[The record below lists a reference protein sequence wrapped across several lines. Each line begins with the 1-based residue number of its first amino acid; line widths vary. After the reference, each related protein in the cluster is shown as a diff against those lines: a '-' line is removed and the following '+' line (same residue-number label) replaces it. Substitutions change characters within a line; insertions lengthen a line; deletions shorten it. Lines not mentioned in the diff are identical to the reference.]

1 MKNQS
6 GVGGHLG
13 AERGLAAAADLGEGV
28 RGHCA
33 GGCLLLHAHTARGRA
48 AVGTGKH
55 ALQQVVFFQQPAI
68 LFRTRKK
75 TASPIK
81 SAVSAAICTAVC
93 GLHPEFFFIAFTF
106 VAFTLVA
113 FSFPDCWPWH
123 HDRS

>member
-1 MKNQS
+1 MTQVQGSGPTISKSKGYEKNMKNQS

-48 AVGTGKH
+48 AAGTGKH
-55 ALQQVVFFQQPAI
+55 ALQQVVLFQQPAI

-75 TASPIK
+75 TASPTK
-81 SAVSAAICTAVC
+81 SAVSAAICTG
-93 GLHPEFFFIAFTF
+93 GL
-106 VAFTLVA
+106 
-113 FSFPDCWPWH
+113 
-123 HDRS
+123 RSAP

>member
-48 AVGTGKH
+48 AAGTGKH
-55 ALQQVVFFQQPAI
+55 ALQAGGVFSSNRRFSSG
-68 LFRTRKK
+68 LEKK
-75 TASPIK
+75 LPEH
-81 SAVSAAICTAVC
+81 AVLI
-93 GLHPEFFFIAFTF
+93 
-106 VAFTLVA
+106 
-113 FSFPDCWPWH
+113 D
-123 HDRS
+123 D

>member
-48 AVGTGKH
+48 AAGTGKH
-55 ALQQVVFFQQPAI
+55 ALQQVVFFSATGDSLPDSKKNCQSM
-68 LFRTRKK
+68 LF
-75 TASPIK
+75 
-81 SAVSAAICTAVC
+81 
-93 GLHPEFFFIAFTF
+93 
-106 VAFTLVA
+106 
-113 FSFPDCWPWH
+113 
-123 HDRS
+123 